1 MRGFVIGFAAALAVG
16 LAAGTALAAPLK
28 MLEAGAASQPRTDRF
43 VLRSAGIDHDF
54 LVEVTTPAVDLKPGE
69 RLPAIFALDGGYRVV
84 GPIAAVLQEGRAM
97 APAFVVAVGYPSPF
111 GISAGPREIDMA
123 HDKRP
128 AGRGGPLIGGGGA
141 AFEAFLMDELR
152 PFLAAR
158 YPIDPAAIVLIGHSQ
173 GAYFASHILTERPE
187 TFQAYVLGG
196 APVIMQPT
204 LEARI
209 KAVAPKGA
217 GRRVFVGYSPE
228 DVAVFKSDRL
238 GAALTAEGSAFQVRQ
253 KLFEGQTH
261 LSSYA
266 AIVAEALPFVLP
278 PPARTPPPALKPF
291 PVDPAVLDQL
301 AGVYRFRRGVEAE
314 FIHADG
320 RFAARY
326 FGRRF
331 DLVPTGERAFVIP
344 GMGAVLTFTPARGP
358 ARSVTLSEDGVTD
371 TAVRVKPA
379 APTPPSS

>member
-1 MRGFVIGFAAALAVG
+1 MRRLFMGLAAALAVG
-16 LAAGTALAAPLK
+16 LAAGPVIAAPLK
-28 MLEAGAASQPRTDRF
+28 VLEHGSALQARTDRF
-43 VLRSAGIDHDF
+43 VLRSEGVDHDF
-54 LVEVTTPAVDLKPGE
+54 LVEVTAPATTLKPGE
-69 RLPAIFALDGGYRVV
+69 RLPVILALDGGYDVV
-84 GPIAAVLQEGRAM
+84 GPIAHVLQEGRAM

-141 AFEAFLMDELR
+141 AFEAFLMDELK

-158 YPIDPAAIVLIGHSQ
+158 YPIDPAATVVIGHSQ

-209 KAVAPKGA
+209 KAMAAKGA

-228 DVAVFKSDRL
+228 DVAAFKSDRL
-238 GAALTAEGSAFQVRQ
+238 GAALAAEGSAFQVRQ

-266 AIVAEALPFVLP
+266 ALVAEALPFVLR
-278 PPARTPPPALKPF
+278 PPARTPPAALP
-291 PVDPAVLDQL
+291 PVALDAAALSQL
-301 AGVYRFRRGVEAE
+301 AGVYRFRRGIEAE
-314 FIHADG
+314 FVQADG
-320 RFAARY
+320 RLSALY

-331 DLVPTGERAFVIP
+331 DLVPTGERAFAIP
-344 GMGAVLTFTPARGP
+344 GVDAVLTFAPARGP
-358 ARSVTLSEDGVTD
+358 ARSVTLSEDGTSD
-371 TAVRVKPA
+371 TAVRVKA
-379 APTPPSS
+379 ASTPPSS